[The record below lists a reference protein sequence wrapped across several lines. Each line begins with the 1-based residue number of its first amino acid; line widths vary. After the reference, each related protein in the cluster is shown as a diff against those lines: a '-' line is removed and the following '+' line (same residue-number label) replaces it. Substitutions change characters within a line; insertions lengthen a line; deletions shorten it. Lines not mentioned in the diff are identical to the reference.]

1 MTAAEILRLNGN
13 LRDSPMMEV
22 VRRFHALIGSRE
34 LPYCVVGGMAVIRNG
49 YPRTTTDVDIL
60 TFKDAWRKML
70 PLKGVISSEGIDS
83 CVDSETGI
91 KIDILFCDEDWEMPI
106 PMPDPRNVG
115 EYDEEFGAR
124 FIGLHA
130 LVQLKMA
137 VHLAKLQESGI
148 EIAAKDLA
156 DVYELISRNLAKF
169 SKEVFQT
176 YDHAVRKRCME
187 TFERAVYA
195 SRSKKRERKDIDR

>member
-91 KIDILFCDEDWEMPI
+91 KIHILFCDEDCRSLALKSQRRI
-106 PMPDPRNVG
+106 SPMRTNLSA
-115 EYDEEFGAR
+115 ETLR
-124 FIGLHA
+124 
-130 LVQLKMA
+130 
-137 VHLAKLQESGI
+137 S
-148 EIAAKDLA
+148 
-156 DVYELISRNLAKF
+156 SR
-169 SKEVFQT
+169 
-176 YDHAVRKRCME
+176 RKSFRPM
-187 TFERAVYA
+187 
-195 SRSKKRERKDIDR
+195 IML